1 MEQGLLAALKEDG
14 VGLLEQ
20 LIHESSPSAPGPAL
34 EPGEQNYGSRSITVL
49 TVLGA
54 ILLRR
59 PYYYNEALS
68 RGRHPLDQALGLIG
82 GYSPCVARMMCRAGA
97 LSPSFEAASQDL
109 QAYGGLHVQ
118 GRQFQR
124 VIEIVGPLI
133 AFKRKELP
141 PPTRPP
147 SVDVMCVSVD
157 GTGVPARPA
166 ELAGRKGKQPDGT
179 SRTREVK
186 VAAIYT
192 HRLPRKG
199 ERPFRDVDSTS
210 YIADIVEAAEFGIPV
225 RQEAFRRGM
234 AAARTVVFLG
244 DGARWVWELA
254 RVNFHGAVCI
264 LDFYHAAEHVSKLIN
279 LLYGEG
285 SGKSK
290 KLFPRWRKALR
301 RNRIGWLIRLATRD
315 LPPAHHNRDAARE
328 QIAYLENNRSRMQY
342 KTFLEAGYFI
352 GSGVVEAGCKSVV
365 GQRLK
370 QSGMRWSV
378 QGARDILNIR
388 CALASRL
395 FDTLWDSLHP
405 FPAYF
410 VMAST
415 LKPQLCLN

>member
-1 MEQGLLAALKEDG
+1 MEEGLLAALKEDG

-34 EPGEQNYGSRSITVL
+34 EPGERNYGLRSVTVL
-49 TVLGA
+49 TVLGT

-59 PYYYNEALS
+59 PYYYNETLG
-68 RGRHPLDQALGLIG
+68 RGRHPLDQALGLTG

-97 LSPSFEAASQDL
+97 LSPSF
-109 QAYGGLHVQ
+109 
-118 GRQFQR
+118 
-124 VIEIVGPLI
+124 
-133 AFKRKELP
+133 
-141 PPTRPP
+141 
-147 SVDVMCVSVD
+147 
-157 GTGVPARPA
+157 
-166 ELAGRKGKQPDGT
+166 
-179 SRTREVK
+179 
-186 VAAIYT
+186 
-192 HRLPRKG
+192 
-199 ERPFRDVDSTS
+199 
-210 YIADIVEAAEFGIPV
+210 EAAEFGIPV

-244 DGARWVWELA
+244 DGAKWVWELA

-264 LDFYHAAEHVSKLIN
+264 LDFYHATEHVSKLIH

-315 LPPAHHNRDAARE
+315 LPLAHPDNKDAVRE
-328 QIAYLENNRSRMQY
+328 QIAYLENNRPRMQY

-352 GSGVVEAGCKSVV
+352 GSGVVEAGCKSLV

-388 CALASRL
+388 CALASHL
-395 FDTLWDSLHP
+395 FDTLWDRLQP
-405 FPAYF
+405 LPPNF
-410 VMAST
+410 VMAPT
-415 LKPQLCLN
+415 PKPQLCLN